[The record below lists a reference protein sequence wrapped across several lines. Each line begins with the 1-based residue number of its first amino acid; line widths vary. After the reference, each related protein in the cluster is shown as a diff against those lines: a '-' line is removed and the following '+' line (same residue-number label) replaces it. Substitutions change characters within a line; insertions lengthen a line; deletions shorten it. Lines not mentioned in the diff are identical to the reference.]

1 MKPAHRLHL
10 AHLAFLPM
18 TRTTDRRAEWY
29 LRQIDLL
36 TREPIPP
43 TPPHPRWH
51 LILEAVAVWTLVV
64 FTVIW
69 LAHRY
74 GWIA

>member
-10 AHLAFLPM
+10 ANLAFLPM
-18 TRTTDRRAEWY
+18 ARTIDRRAEWY

-43 TPPHPRWH
+43 TPPRPRWH
-51 LILEAVAVWTLVV
+51 VAMEALAWWAAVAVAAL
-64 FTVIW
+64 W